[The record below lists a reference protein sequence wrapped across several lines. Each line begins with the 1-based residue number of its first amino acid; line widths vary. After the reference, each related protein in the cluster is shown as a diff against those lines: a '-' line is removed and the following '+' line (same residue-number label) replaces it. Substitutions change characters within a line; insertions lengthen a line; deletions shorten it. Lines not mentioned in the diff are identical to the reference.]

1 MGIRITRINGAVCV
15 KHGWD
20 VYVMFYDDD
29 DDNDDD
35 VALVVSLIGT

>member
-20 VYVMFYDDD
+20 VYVMFYD
-29 DDNDDD
+29 NDDD